1 MLLCCRV
8 AVIPALQ
15 VFGSIQ
21 HPLLDGF
28 KRVRHPHL
36 QRWDRQHSLVN
47 IIQDTITQLQSSAS
61 ATTTA
66 PAGFRPAVPS
76 PQLYGTQPTAA
87 AAAAGYPPLGVASPS
102 VMGAPA
108 TAAMQQ
114 PSPSYA
120 AYPPAGGY
128 PAMQPT
134 TTYPVAREP
143 PPPSYTA
150 VVGGQTPDARLQPM
164 PQALPLGR
172 QYSDK
177 IGTIIPQSFPELER
191 MSDIQLR
198 RLLEDDIAMKTHLAQ
213 MQEVKD
219 MR

>member
-1 MLLCCRV
+1 ML
-8 AVIPALQ
+8 PALQ

-21 HPLLDGF
+21 HPLLDSF

-36 QRWDRQHSLVN
+36 QRWDRQQPLVT
-47 IIQDTITQLQSSAS
+47 IIQDTITQLQSSGS

-66 PAGFRPAVPS
+66 PSGFRPAVPS
-76 PQLYGTQPTAA
+76 PQMYGTQPTAA
-87 AAAAGYPPLGVASPS
+87 AAAAGYPPIGMASPS
-102 VMGAPA
+102 VLGTPA
-108 TAAMQQ
+108 TAAAVHQ
-114 PSPSYA
+114 PSPHYA
-120 AYPPAGGY
+120 TYPPAGGY
-128 PAMQPT
+128 PAMQSAA
-134 TTYPVAREP
+134 TYPLAQEP
-143 PPPSYTA
+143 PPPSYTT
-150 VVGGQTPDARLQPM
+150 VMGGRTPDARPQPI
-164 PQALPLGR
+164 PQASPAVR